1 MKELFTI
8 GELSKLFQVKIS
20 TLRYYDEIGLLKP
33 EYIDKSNNYRY
44 YSTQHFERLSTI
56 KYLRALG
63 VPISDLLDFFDYR
76 DTDKL
81 IEMLNRQQAEIA
93 NKKRELELI
102 DRKIKRRLT
111 QIHDAINHPLG
122 TIMEVRL
129 PKLRVAHLTHDYRP
143 GEDIEYPIAEL
154 RKNFNIDESIF
165 LGKIGIS
172 VALQDIEAN
181 TFDRYNSIF
190 MILEEGDNIPKA
202 EVIFPAR
209 EYLRVRFSGTHVHA
223 AGFYEEL
230 LKYSAEHGY
239 SIVDDSIEITLI
251 DYGITNSVDKYVTE
265 ILLPFSRR

>member
-81 IEMLNRQQAEIA
+81 IEMLNRQQTEIA

-111 QIHDAINHPLG
+111 QIHDAINHPMG
-122 TIMEVRL
+122 TIMEVKL

-165 LGKIGIS
+165 LGKIGLS

-202 EVIFPAR
+202 EVVFPAR

-230 LKYSAEHGY
+230 LKYSEQHGY
-239 SIVDDSIEITLI
+239 TIIDDSIEITLI

-265 ILLPFSRR
+265 ILLPFSRN